1 MKVARNPTWKNGILI
16 PSTQRRNKSTCIQ
29 AFLCKWFV
37 PSKTHDLTFVM
48 DYEILEK
55 E

>member
-1 MKVARNPTWKNGILI
+1 MSRVILHGRMEYSS
-16 PSTQRRNKSTCIQ
+16 PPPQRRDKSTCIQ